1 MYLNTKMTKEA
12 RIQLCSF
19 VGCLVPQKYAMGL
32 QSNLSKWKG
41 GQETGRGNSQMKLI
55 FASFGTQRKR
65 RGAAMGTAGTAS
77 VFSLLILL
85 ATSGIHTGIS
95 VAAVLLI
102 LAGQLDVHLKLSIIP
117 NCMLSVMIVQVVQ
130 IVYFYFGVFN

>member
-12 RIQLCSF
+12 RIQLFSF
-19 VGCLVPQKYAMGL
+19 VGCLVLQKYAMGL
-32 QSNLSKWKG
+32 QSNLSKWEG
-41 GQETGRGNSQMKLI
+41 RQETGRGNSQMKHI

-85 ATSGIHTGIS
+85 AKSGIHTGVS
-95 VAAVLLI
+95 VAVLLI

-130 IVYFYFGVFN
+130 VVYFYFGVFN